1 MDPRKSLE
9 NVMAKNNL
17 LSDDIKFTYEYN
29 KDTIPFLDLKVT
41 SSNFGKLITS
51 LKGNLLT
58 VIIIFTTGL
67 FILNIL
73 KGL

>member
-1 MDPRKSLE
+1 
-9 NVMAKNNL
+9 MAKNNL

-58 VIIIFTTGL
+58 AIIIFTTGL